1 MPRRPRPV
9 AGGAD
14 RSRPARRRPSR
25 RRSSRRPR
33 RSTSPTRSRTR
44 RRYRR
49 RRRGAVVGATTTTA
63 GFAAGGGD
71 TGKEDP
77 CKKKKLEKKKKCLK
91 FEKKGQTLCQWDETN
106 KCHSKTCGSNAE
118 KKPCKKA
125 GGCEWKKG
133 QCVAS
138 SGVSCKK
145 QKKEKKC
152 TKAGCAWDA
161 KKEKC
166 ADSSGVSCKKQKKEK
181 KCTKAGCAWDAKKE
195 KHECALADWA
205 AAGARRVVVSLRDP
219 VSRLVSGFQRRMEG
233 GAPTAANRAFAREFP
248 RLDAYVD
255 ALFAPADPR
264 HALALEIT
272 YPDKNQN
279 FLVPV
284 EEFYLASLDR
294 GAPRD
299 AREVAVDVRY
309 ACIESLDDD
318 VAAIL
323 GAWGRAPNANA
334 RKNATKHRSRN
345 ASDAPTTRH
354 RLISDGNAAR
364 VEALYAADA
373 ALHARHCSADRGREP
388 GGGTFRY
395 RTPR

>member
-1 MPRRPRPV
+1 MRTTPPRRPSVWSRVIGARPGDASRRLAV
-9 AGGAD
+9 ARLDNATLARAFNLAD
-14 RSRPARRRPSR
+14 EVAHRRPCELHKHGR
-25 RRSSRRPR
+25 
-33 RSTSPTRSRTR
+33 TFAPTD
-44 RRYRR
+44 
-49 RRRGAVVGATTTTA
+49 VVALAIARAASESVVKATTSA
-63 GFAAGGGD
+63 
-71 TGKEDP
+71 
-77 CKKKKLEKKKKCLK
+77 KL
-91 FEKKGQTLCQWDETN
+91 QW
-106 KCHSKTCGSNAE
+106 HSLHL
-118 KKPCKKA
+118 
-125 GGCEWKKG
+125 
-133 QCVAS
+133 
-138 SGVSCKK
+138 
-145 QKKEKKC
+145 
-152 TKAGCAWDA
+152 
-161 KKEKC
+161 
-166 ADSSGVSCKKQKKEK
+166 
-181 KCTKAGCAWDAKKE
+181 
-195 KHECALADWA
+195 HECALADWA

-219 VSRLVSGFQRRMEG
+219 VSRLVSGFQRRVEG

-279 FLVPV
+279 FLVSV

-323 GAWGRAPNANA
+323 GAWGRAPKANA

-388 GGGTFRY
+388 GGETFRY